1 MLRCTTPNCSNIC
14 YTWSVILG
22 LGVSPMRRRDFIALL
37 GSSVTGLPL
46 AARSQQPAMP
56 VIGFLAE
63 GAPDSEPGAL
73 TAFRQ
78 GLREAGYVEGQNV
91 QIDYRWTGNQ
101 RDLVLALTAD
111 LVRRDVTVIYS
122 ARGSAVAQA
131 AKSATTTIPIVFTNG
146 GDPVKLGLV
155 ASLNRPGG
163 NVTGTTFF
171 SNVLTAKRLTL
182 LRDLMPSAVD
192 VAVLINP
199 TNANA
204 DTDRDELQAAAQAPG
219 LRLKL
224 LPATNEKEIDAAFA
238 AMAQDRP
245 AALFVAA
252 DAYFFSRSDHIIAR
266 VARLQIPAI
275 YPRRE
280 QVLAGGLVSY
290 ATDTLDSSRVAGTYV
305 GRILKGEKPGDL
317 PVQQPTKFKLVIN
330 LKTAKALGIEIPPML
345 LSLADEVIE

>member
-1 MLRCTTPNCSNIC
+1 
-14 YTWSVILG
+14 VI
-22 LGVSPMRRRDFIALL
+22 RRRDFIKVIA
-37 GSSVTGLPL
+37 GSVAAWPV
-46 AARSQQPAMP
+46 AARAQQPTMP

-63 GAPDSEPGAL
+63 GTPASEPDAL
-73 TAFRQ
+73 PAFRQ
-78 GLREAGYVEGQNV
+78 GLRDAGYVEGQNV
-91 QIDYRWTGNQ
+91 QIDYRWSGEQ
-101 RDLVLALTAD
+101 RDLLLALTAD
-111 LVRRDVTVIYS
+111 LVRRKVTVIYS

-131 AKSATTTIPIVFTNG
+131 AKAATTTIPIVFTNG

-182 LRDLMPSAVD
+182 LRDLVPSAMD
-192 VAVLINP
+192 VAALLNP
-199 TNANA
+199 TNTNV
-204 DTDRDELQAAAQAPG
+204 DTDRGELQTAARAPG

-224 LPATNEKEIDAAFA
+224 LSASNDQEIDAAFA
-238 AMAQDRP
+238 AMAQNRP
-245 AALFVAA
+245 AALFIAA
-252 DAYFFSRSDHIIAR
+252 DAYFFGRSDRIIAH
-266 VARLQIPAI
+266 VARLRIPAI

-280 QVLAGGLVSY
+280 QVVAGGLVSY

-305 GRILKGEKPGDL
+305 GRILKGESPGDL

-330 LKTAKALGIEIPPML
+330 LKTAKVLGIEIPPTL

>member
-1 MLRCTTPNCSNIC
+1 MRATDHPNIC

-56 VIGFLAE
+56 VIGLLAE
-63 GAPDSEPGAL
+63 GTPDSEPGAL

-101 RDLVLALTAD
+101 RDPLLALTAD
-111 LVRRDVTVIYS
+111 LIRRDVTVIYS

-131 AKSATTTIPIVFTNG
+131 AKAATTTIPIVFTNG
-146 GDPVKLGLV
+146 GDPIKLGLV
-155 ASLNRPGG
+155 ASLNHPGG

-182 LRDLMPSAVD
+182 LHDLVPSAVD
-192 VAVLINP
+192 IAVLINP

-204 DTDRDELQAAAQAPG
+204 DTDRAELRMAARAPD

-224 LPATNEKEIDAAFA
+224 LPASNEQEIDAVFA
-238 AMAQDRP
+238 AMAQNRP

-252 DAYFFSRSDHIIAR
+252 DAYFFGRSDQIIAH
-266 VARLQIPAI
+266 VARLRIPAI

-280 QVLAGGLVSY
+280 QVVAGGLVS
-290 ATDTLDSSRVAGTYV
+290 
-305 GRILKGEKPGDL
+305 
-317 PVQQPTKFKLVIN
+317 
-330 LKTAKALGIEIPPML
+330 
-345 LSLADEVIE
+345 

>member
-1 MLRCTTPNCSNIC
+1 MLDTT
-14 YTWSVILG
+14 
-22 LGVSPMRRRDFIALL
+22 RREFIALIGGGCL
-37 GSSVTGLPL
+37 LL
-46 AARSQQPAMP
+46 AVKVKRAWGQQPAMP

-63 GAPDSEPGAL
+63 GTPASEPGAL

-91 QIDYRWTGNQ
+91 QIDYRWSGEQ
-101 RDLVLALTAD
+101 RDLLLALTAD
-111 LVRRDVTVIYS
+111 LVRRNVTVIYS
-122 ARGSAVAQA
+122 ARGSAVAQS
-131 AKSATTTIPIVFTNG
+131 AKAATTSIPIVFTNG
-146 GDPVKLGLV
+146 GDPIKLGLV

-182 LRDLMPSAVD
+182 LRDLVPSAVD
-192 VAVLINP
+192 IAALINP

-204 DTDRDELQAAAQAPG
+204 DTDRNELQTAARAPG

-224 LPATNEKEIDAAFA
+224 LPASNEQEIDAAFS
-238 AMAQDRP
+238 AMTQNRP

-252 DAYFFSRSDHIIAR
+252 DAYFFSRSDQIIAH
-266 VARLQIPAI
+266 VARLRIPAI

-290 ATDTLDSSRVAGTYV
+290 ATDPLESSRVAGTYV

-317 PVQQPTKFKLVIN
+317 PVQQPTTFRLVIN
-330 LKTAKALGIEIPPML
+330 LRTAKALGIEIPPTL